1 MRLRVRAL
9 APGVG
14 SAADGTAATH
24 SGTPM
29 DAFAI
34 LPAKRADATPER
46 PASRDLRV
54 TVTGSASRSSLCHS
68 EWQPATALDHWPRQ
82 AADRRLGRP

>member
-29 DAFAI
+29 DPFAI
-34 LPAKRADATPER
+34 LPTKRADSAAGR

-54 TVTGSASRSSLCHS
+54 TVTESASRLSLCHS
-68 EWQPATALDHWPRQ
+68 EWQPATTLDRWPRQ